1 MKILFNLQG
10 QRSALN
16 TISQNDIGTAHAIL
30 SKICCDQGLPVEPG
44 YFNPDESINHQVV
57 YGTILD
63 HVNTKL
69 FAVPTPDIAVL
80 TNLGNLQF
88 QLTLHNREI

>member
-1 MKILFNLQG
+1 MKIIFNLQG